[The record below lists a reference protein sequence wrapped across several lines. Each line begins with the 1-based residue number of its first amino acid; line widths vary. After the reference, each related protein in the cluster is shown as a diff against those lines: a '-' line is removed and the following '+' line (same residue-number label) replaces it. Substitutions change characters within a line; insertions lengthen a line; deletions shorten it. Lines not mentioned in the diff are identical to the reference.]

1 MEEKFN
7 SLIKNNTWTLVSP
20 SLDRKLRGC
29 KCIFKI
35 KRNVDGSMAQ
45 CKARL
50 VVKDHSQLAGFD
62 FIETFSPM
70 VKP

>member
-1 MEEKFN
+1 
-7 SLIKNNTWTLVSP
+7 
-20 SLDRKLRGC
+20 
-29 KCIFKI
+29 
-35 KRNVDGSMAQ
+35 MAQ

-50 VVKDHSQLAGFD
+50 VVKDHNQLAGFD